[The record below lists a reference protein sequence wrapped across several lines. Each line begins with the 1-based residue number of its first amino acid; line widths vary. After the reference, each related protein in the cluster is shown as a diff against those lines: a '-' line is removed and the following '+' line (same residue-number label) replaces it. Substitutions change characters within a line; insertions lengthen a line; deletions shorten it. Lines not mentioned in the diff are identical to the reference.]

1 MKIKGTKSIYMANV
15 AGHDSHS
22 HNITRPSTT
31 GEPGNEI
38 PKSLQVN
45 FGVDFKCISN
55 I

>member
-1 MKIKGTKSIYMANV
+1 MKIKEAKSIYMANV

-22 HNITRPSTT
+22 HSIMCPSTT

-45 FGVDFKCISN
+45 FEVDVKSVSN